1 MDNKRARRFLI
12 VAFAL
17 SLLIHLIASGVIRW
31 PFRTPD
37 ENDVQ
42 IVRIEHLHATRI
54 AHLPPPP
61 AHTPAPATPIRHV
74 APVHVAKA
82 TAVNTRST
90 LSEGKAVY
98 GTPSPAAA
106 ATPTPL
112 ALSCATTDT
121 PVQVAAGAPEP
132 ELSPAAR
139 ASTVTGI
146 ARVRVIVGPSGNVED
161 AAVLE
166 SSGSSSLDLVAV
178 SMARAAQYTP
188 ATHAC
193 KAIASAFTYSVRFN
207 PY

>member
-1 MDNKRARRFLI
+1 MDKKRARRFLI

-17 SLLIHLIASGVIRW
+17 SLLIHLILSGVIRW

-42 IVRIEHLHATRI
+42 IVRIEHLHTTRI
-54 AHLPPPP
+54 AHLPSPP
-61 AHTPAPATPIRHV
+61 AHTPPPAKPIRHV
-74 APVHVAKA
+74 AQVHVAKA
-82 TAVNTRST
+82 TAVHAQPAG
-90 LSEGKAVY
+90 SEEQAVHGK
-98 GTPSPAAA
+98 PSATAA

-112 ALSCATTDT
+112 GCATSDT
-121 PVQVAAGAPEP
+121 PVQLAANAPEP

-166 SSGSSSLDLVAV
+166 SSGSKELDLVAV

-193 KAIASAFTYSVRFN
+193 KAIASTFTYSVRFN